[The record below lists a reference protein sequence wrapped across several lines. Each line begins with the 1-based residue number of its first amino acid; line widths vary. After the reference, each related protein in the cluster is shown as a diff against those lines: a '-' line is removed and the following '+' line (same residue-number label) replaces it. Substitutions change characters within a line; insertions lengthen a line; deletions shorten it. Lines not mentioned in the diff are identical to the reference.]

1 MKYQLTNKVVQDD
14 YTKYL
19 ADFYDLQDVSESK
32 VTINANLEGVPNDFN
47 IGVIYGGSGT
57 GKTTILK
64 KYFNQ
69 DMNDKPV
76 FDNNIPVISNF
87 DWLSPED
94 ASRLLS
100 SMGFSTVPNWLTPF
114 DKLSNGQQARAE
126 LAYVIGRAK
135 EQDLVL
141 YDEFTSVVDR
151 NVAKAMANSLQ
162 KYVRRHNKKIVL
174 ASCHFDIIPW
184 LKPDW
189 IYSPENGKLEIA
201 PRHRRENIELK
212 IVRARYEAWDIF
224 HKHHYMSADLNKA
237 ASCYMGLIDDVPVT
251 FNAVLPFPHGHIQ
264 NGFRMSRIVVQPDYQ
279 GLGIGSRVTDYIS
292 SLYKKANKTMYI
304 KSSNPALWNYW
315 DKSHN
320 WNITNQQL
328 KEDAIKKNER
338 LRAQGHTDPIKFF
351 RESTTKSVKWIGD
364 VSHISEQETQV
375 IKFNASAW
383 KDVAQNQISLF

>member
-1 MKYQLTNKVVQDD
+1 MKYTLKNKVRQDD
-14 YTKYL
+14 YTQYL
-19 ADFYDLQDVSESK
+19 ADFYDLQNVSESV
-32 VTINANLEGVPNDFN
+32 VTINASLEGIPKDFN
-47 IGVIYGGSGT
+47 IGVVYGGSGT
-57 GKTTILK
+57 GKSTILRE
-64 KYFNQ
+64 YFGQN
-69 DMNDKPV
+69 MNDAPQ
-76 FDNNIPVISNF
+76 FNNDIPVISNF

-114 DKLSNGQQARAE
+114 NKLSNGQQARAE
-126 LAYVIGRAK
+126 LAYTIGKAQTG
-135 EQDLVL
+135 EVVL

-151 NVAKAMANSLQ
+151 NVALAMSNSLQ
-162 KYVRRHNKKIVL
+162 KYVRRHNKTIVL

-189 IYSPENGKLEIA
+189 IYSPENGRLEIA
-201 PRHRRENIELK
+201 PRHRRDNIELK

-224 HKHHYMSADLNKA
+224 HKHHYMTSDLNKA
-237 ASCYMGLIDDVPVT
+237 ATCYMGMIDDVPVT

-264 NGFRMSRIVVQPDYQ
+264 NGYRMSRIVVQPDYQ

-292 SLYKKANKTMYI
+292 SLYAKCDKTMYI

-315 DKSHN
+315 DKSPN
-320 WNITNQQL
+320 WLITNQQL
-328 KEDAIKKNER
+328 KEDAIRKNKK
-338 LRAQGHTDPIKFF
+338 LREQGHTDAIKFF

-364 VSHISEQETQV
+364 VSHIDDSETEV
-375 IKFNASAW
+375 IRMNAGAW